1 MRFKKLF
8 IFFFLF
14 IFTKDVFSFENRIVL
29 KINNEIITSA
39 DVLNEIKYLSIIIK
53 DFENIEKDRIYKIS
67 INSLIRQKIK
77 EIELSKNFKELTIK
91 DEYLNPQLDSFIIKN
106 NFQSKDKLIN
116 HLKNNQLDINFIKNK
131 LSQEMLWNKLI
142 YDKFFK
148 NVKINKDKILDD
160 IKKNKNQNEYLL
172 SEILFNV
179 ENRNALNKKFEDIR
193 ETIKNDGF
201 EKAALVHSVSGSSE
215 NGGLLGWIKESSIS
229 EKIKKEL
236 EKIDKQNFTNPIQIP
251 GGFIILFINEIR
263 ISDKYIDIEKELNL
277 IVKKKT
283 NDQLNQLS
291 NIYFNKIKKNM
302 KINEI

>member
-1 MRFKKLF
+1 MILKKLF
-8 IFFFLF
+8 IFLFLF
-14 IFTKDVFSFENRIVL
+14 IFTKDVFSLENKIIL
-29 KINNEIITSA
+29 KINNEIVTSV

-53 DFENIEKDRIYKIS
+53 DFENIEKDRVYQIS
-67 INSLIRQKIK
+67 INSIIRQKIK
-77 EIELSKNFKELTIK
+77 EIELSKNFKELTVK
-91 DEYLNPQLDSFIIKN
+91 EEYLNPQIDSFIIKN

-116 HLKNNQLDINFIKNK
+116 HLKNNQLDINFIKSK

-179 ENRNALNKKFEDIR
+179 ENKNALNKKFEDIR

-201 EKAALVHSVSGSSE
+201 EKAALVYSMSGSSE

-236 EKIDKQNFTNPIQIP
+236 EKIDEQNFTKPIQVP

-263 ISDKYIDIEKELNL
+263 ISDKYIDIEKELNS

>member
-1 MRFKKLF
+1 MILKKLF
-8 IFFFLF
+8 IFLFLF
-14 IFTKDVFSFENRIVL
+14 IFTKDVFSLENKIIL
-29 KINNEIITSA
+29 KINNEIVTSV

-53 DFENIEKDRIYKIS
+53 DFENIEKDRVYQIS
-67 INSLIRQKIK
+67 INSIIRQKIK
-77 EIELSKNFKELTIK
+77 EIELSKNFKELTVK
-91 DEYLNPQLDSFIIKN
+91 EEYLNPQIDSFIIKN

-116 HLKNNQLDINFIKNK
+116 HLKNNQLDINFIKSK

-179 ENRNALNKKFEDIR
+179 ENKNALNKKFEDIR

-201 EKAALVHSVSGSSE
+201 EKAALVYSVSGSSE

-236 EKIDKQNFTNPIQIP
+236 EKIDEQNFTKPIQVP

-263 ISDKYIDIEKELNL
+263 ISDKYIDIEKELNS